1 MNNLIDYYFKEQKYY
16 ENIYGS
22 KTLFM
27 MQVGGFYEMYETL
40 SDGPDLN
47 KIGNLLNILV
57 SKRNKNITSVDKK
70 NPKMS
75 GFPLAVINKYLK
87 ILIDNSYTVIICSQ
101 TTPPPNPKRE
111 ITGIYSPSTYIEDI
125 NNPDNNYLLCIY
137 IEEIQDIKTLKS
149 NYMCG
154 LALTDLSTGRSI
166 VNEIYSEYQDDKLS
180 LDEVV
185 KFINI
190 YNPKEILLISD
201 VKTISKEN
209 LELYLE
215 IKDKN
220 YLHKTINDLINIKG
234 YKNIKNIAFQQELLK
249 KVYPQINILTPIEYL
264 NFERLEYLRLAF
276 IILIQ
281 YAFEHNSNIIN
292 NLELPDI
299 YEKEKTLHLGNNAIY
314 QLNIFR
320 FDMNQEQNNSIK
332 SLFDVINKTSTSIG
346 RRYLKNIVSAPLI
359 NHDELKYRYNIIE
372 YLLNNKITNEID
384 KILNEIC
391 DIERLERKMCL
402 LTIHPME
409 LYNWINAQ
417 KKINE
422 LLKLIKFDDLKQKL
436 NYDINELYLSHC
448 QMLNHLETIF
458 NINELSKY
466 LMNEISG
473 NIFLESVYS
482 DIDNIQEELKIC
494 SNFMESLAIKL
505 GSMIEDNKQSKNK
518 DLIKVESNDR
528 DGHFLVLT
536 KRRADLLQKVLK
548 NEDKIY
554 IKKLEIETNKLI
566 FKHAI
571 KGNSKI
577 FLPELEKNSDQIV
590 NLTNKLKLLIK
601 TYYLEEIKKIN
612 INPKIINLIA
622 FIDFCKSGA
631 LVAKKNNYCKP
642 EIVESEKSFITCKQ
656 LRHPIV
662 EKININSEYVPVDI
676 SLGKDNCDGILLFG
690 LNSAGKSTL
699 QKALGISIILAQI
712 GYFVPAKEFKYYPYN
727 SIFTRISSNDNLFKG
742 LSSFTLELTEL
753 RSILK
758 RSGQNTLVIAD
769 EVCKGTEHTSSL
781 IIVMTMIEMLSK
793 SKTSFISA
801 THLHELTNLKRL
813 NKLKNVKLYHLHVEF
828 NNINNTLI
836 YDRTLKEG
844 SGTSFYGYEVA
855 KYLMNDQEF
864 IYIAS
869 EIHKE
874 IGGDILISHKKSKY
888 NSNVHMTKCQ
898 ICNKIP
904 KEGEIPLETHH
915 IEFQKNCD
923 ENGFILKKQHKHK
936 NHKTNLVVLCSICH
950 DKIDTKELFI
960 NGYDNTSHGPKLIYE
975 II

>member
-1 MNNLIDYYFKEQKYY
+1 MDNLIDYYFKEQKNY

-40 SDGPDLN
+40 TEGPDLN
-47 KIGNLLNILV
+47 KISSILNILV
-57 SKRNKNITSVDKK
+57 SKRNKSIATVDRK

-75 GFPLAVINKYLK
+75 GFPLAVLNKYLK
-87 ILIDNSYTVIICSQ
+87 ILVDNSYTVVICSQ

-125 NNPDNNYLLCIY
+125 NNPDNNYLLTIY
-137 IEEIQDIKTLKS
+137 IEEIKDIKTFKL

-154 LALTDLSTGRSI
+154 LALADLSTGKSI
-166 VNEIYSEYQDDKLS
+166 VYEVYSEHQDEKLS

-190 YNPKEILLISD
+190 YNPKEILLVSD
-201 VKTISKEN
+201 VKTISN
-209 LELYLE
+209 DDLELYLE
-215 IKDKN
+215 LKDKT
-220 YLHKTINDLINIKG
+220 YLHKTINELYSIKG
-234 YKNIKNIAFQQELLK
+234 YKKIKDIAFQQDLLK
-249 KVYPQINILTPIEYL
+249 KVYPQINTLTPIEYL

-281 YAFEHNSNIIN
+281 YAFEHNKNIIN
-292 NLELPDI
+292 NIELPDI
-299 YEKEKTLHLGNNAIY
+299 YEKDNFLHLGNNAIH

-320 FDMNQEQNNSIK
+320 NTCNQELSSTSIK
-332 SLFDVINKTSTSIG
+332 SLFDVINKTSTPIG
-346 RRYLKNIVSAPLI
+346 RRYLKNILSAPII
-359 NHDELKYRYNIIE
+359 NHEELNYRYNIID
-372 YLLNNKITNEID
+372 YLLSSKVTTEIE
-384 KILNEIC
+384 KILNEIG
-391 DIERLERKMCL
+391 DIERLERKIIL
-402 LTIHPME
+402 LTLHPLE

-417 KKINE
+417 KQINE
-422 LLKLIKFDDLKQKL
+422 LLKLLNMDDIKYKLK
-436 NYDINELYLSHC
+436 YDINELYLSHS
-448 QMLNHLETIF
+448 QMIIYIESVF
-458 NINELSKY
+458 NIEELSKY
-466 LMNEISG
+466 LINDISG
-473 NIFLESVYS
+473 NIFLDGVYS
-482 DIDNIQEELKIC
+482 DIDSIQDELNLC

-505 GSMIEDNKQSKNK
+505 GSMIDDTKQKNK
-518 DLIKVESNDR
+518 EMIKVESNDR
-528 DGHFLVLT
+528 EGHYLTLT
-536 KRRADLLQKVLK
+536 KRRAEILQRVLK
-548 NEDKIY
+548 KEEKIS
-554 IKKLEIETNKLI
+554 IKKIDIDVNKLI

-577 FLPELEKNSDQIV
+577 FLPELEKNSDQVI

-601 TYYLEEIKKIN
+601 TYYIEEIKKIN
-612 INPKIINLIA
+612 INQKITELIA

-631 LVAKKNNYCKP
+631 IVAKKNNYNKP
-642 EIVESEKSFITCKQ
+642 EIVKTEKSFVSCKQ
-656 LRHPIV
+656 LRHAIV

-676 SLGKDNCDGILLFG
+676 TLGTNNCDGILLFG

-712 GYFVPAKEFKYYPYN
+712 GYYVPAQEFKYNPYK

-781 IIVMTMIEMLSK
+781 IIVMSMIEILSK

-801 THLHELTNLKRL
+801 THLHELT
-813 NKLKNVKLYHLHVEF
+813 KLKKLETLNNVKLYHLHVEF
-828 NNINNTLI
+828 DNINNTLI
-836 YDRTLKEG
+836 YDRGLREG
-844 SGTSFYGYEVA
+844 SGTSFYGFEVA
-855 KYLMNDQEF
+855 KYLMNDPEF
-864 IYIAS
+864 ISIAS

-874 IGGDILISHKKSKY
+874 IGGEVLVSDKKSKY

-923 ENGFILKKQHKHK
+923 ENGFILNKKHKHK
-936 NHKTNLVVLCSICH
+936 NHKTNLVVLCNICH
-950 DKIDTKELFI
+950 DKIDTNKLTI
-960 NGYDNTSHGPKLIYE
+960 DGYENTSHGPKLIYE
-975 II
+975 KN